1 MPFHLF
7 NYYFKYNNKVLHFMP
22 FYTSKLVN
30 VDMDKIKCSI
40 GNLCLLFF
48 STQVLGKKNK
58 KGSAHALLIL
68 GVFYKEITL
77 FSSI

>member
-1 MPFHLF
+1 
-7 NYYFKYNNKVLHFMP
+7 MP

-40 GNLCLLFF
+40 GKLCLLFF

-58 KGSAHALLIL
+58 KPQLMLYYYFLPFDLYNVLTS
-68 GVFYKEITL
+68 
-77 FSSI
+77 